1 MLLITDAN
9 DLKTFGAGLR
19 DWSCKESPFVNRDHG
34 CILDEPEW
42 PLLEKLGKF
51 WNLKAKAGKSEIPGS
66 FAKIQENGA

>member
-1 MLLITDAN
+1 M
-9 DLKTFGAGLR
+9 
-19 DWSCKESPFVNRDHG
+19 NRDHG